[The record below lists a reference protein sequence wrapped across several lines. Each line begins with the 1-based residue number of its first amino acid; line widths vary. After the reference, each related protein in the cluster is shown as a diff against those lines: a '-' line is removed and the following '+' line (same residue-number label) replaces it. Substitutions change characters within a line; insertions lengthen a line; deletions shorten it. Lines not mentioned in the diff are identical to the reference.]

1 MRDGWMTGRIRKH
14 IRKFLNKNK
23 LLRLLLIIVVIWLIG
38 ASLLWM
44 TEGLRNGDFD
54 SLGKSLWNI
63 AIYLFSGLDSGVPT
77 TVAGRII
84 VTVILVMSLGIV
96 GVFTATLASIMIE
109 RRLGGKRMIPKKG
122 LKDHI
127 VICNWNEKGL
137 AIIGEAHAAIIEDKR
152 PIVIISESA
161 DSIQLPGDEDV
172 PEFEDV
178 YLVQGDPTNE
188 IILKRANVHQAYS
201 AIVLAQ
207 AEERE
212 VADSKSILICMAIRS
227 ICDEHNTEKTYIT
240 VEGIVTRYIDHL
252 RKVGADEI
260 ISANDFTTLLLSQS
274 ALVHGLSDVYRNLLT
289 VSEETNE
296 IYLMPIPEE
305 FFGKT
310 FTELG
315 IRILEN
321 RVNENP
327 LVLIGVKTNGTIYVN
342 PRSHELDRFKSGDEA
357 ILIAFERP
365 IALT

>member
-1 MRDGWMTGRIRKH
+1 MRDGWMIGRIRKH

-23 LLRLLLIIVVIWLIG
+23 LLRLLLIIIIIWLIG
-38 ASLLWM
+38 ASLLLM
-44 TEGLRNGDFD
+44 TEGLRNSDFD

-77 TVAGRII
+77 TVVGRVI
-84 VTVILVMSLGIV
+84 VTVILIVSLGIV
-96 GVFTATLASIMIE
+96 GVFTATLASIMVE
-109 RRLGGKRMIPKKG
+109 RRLGGKRMIPKQG

-137 AIIGEAHAAIIEDKR
+137 AIIREAHAAIIEDRR

-161 DSIQLPGDEDV
+161 DSIQLPDDEDA

-178 YLVQGDPTNE
+178 YLVQGDPTNQV
-188 IILKRANVHQAYS
+188 ILKRAGVHRAYS
-201 AIVLAQ
+201 AIILVQ
-207 AEERE
+207 AEEQDI
-212 VADSKSILICMAIRS
+212 ADSKSILICMAIKG
-227 ICDEHNTEKTYIT
+227 ICAEQSTEKTYIT
-240 VEGIVTRYIDHL
+240 VEGVATRYIDHL

-296 IYLMPIPEE
+296 IYLVPVTDE
-305 FFGKT
+305 FVGRT

-315 IRILEN
+315 VQILEN
-321 RVNENP
+321 RRDENP
-327 LVLIGVKTNGTIYVN
+327 VVLIGVKTDGMIYVN
-342 PRSHELDRFKSGDEA
+342 PRSHEFERLKSGDEA
-357 ILIAFERP
+357 IVIAFERP
-365 IALT
+365 KALV

>member
-1 MRDGWMTGRIRKH
+1 MVGRVRKH

-23 LLRLLLIIVVIWLIG
+23 LLRLLLIIIVIWLIG

-44 TEGLRNGDFD
+44 TEGVRNSDFN

-77 TVAGRII
+77 TLAGRVI

-109 RRLGGKRMIPKKG
+109 RRLGGKRMIPRQG

-137 AIIGEAHAAIIEDKR
+137 AIIREAHAAIIEDKR
-152 PIVIISESA
+152 PIVVIAESA
-161 DSIQLPGDEDV
+161 DPIQLPDDEDI

-178 YLVQGDPTNE
+178 YLVQGDPTNQ

-201 AIVLAQ
+201 AIILVQ
-207 AEERE
+207 PEERE
-212 VADSKSILICMAIRS
+212 VADSKSILICMAIKT
-227 ICDEHNTEKTYIT
+227 ICDEHQTVKTYIT
-240 VEGIVTRYIDHL
+240 VEGVVARYIDHL
-252 RKVGADEI
+252 KKVGADEI

-296 IYLMPIPEE
+296 IYLLPIPEDLI
-305 FFGKT
+305 GKT
-310 FTELG
+310 FVELG
-315 IRILEN
+315 THILNN

-327 LVLIGVKTNGTIYVN
+327 LVLIGVKTNEMIYVN
-342 PRSHELDRFKSGDEA
+342 PRSHEFDSFKRGDEA
-357 ILIAFERP
+357 IVIAFERP
-365 IALT
+365 RSLI

>member
-1 MRDGWMTGRIRKH
+1 MVGRVRKH

-44 TEGLRNGDFD
+44 TEGARNSDFN

-77 TVAGRII
+77 TVVGRVT

-96 GVFTATLASIMIE
+96 GIFTATLASIMIE
-109 RRLGGKRMIPKKG
+109 RRLGGKRMIPRQG

-137 AIIGEAHAAIIEDKR
+137 AIIREAHAAIIEDKR

-161 DSIQLPGDEDV
+161 DSIRLPDDEDV
-172 PEFEDV
+172 PAFEDV
-178 YLVQGDPTNE
+178 YLVRGDPTNQ

-201 AIVLAQ
+201 AIVLVQ

-212 VADSKSILICMAIRS
+212 VADSKSILICMAIKA
-227 ICDEHNTEKTYIT
+227 ICDEHETGKTYIA
-240 VEGIVTRYIDHL
+240 VEGVVTWYIDHL
-252 RKVGADEI
+252 KKVGADEI

-274 ALVHGLSDVYRNLLT
+274 ALVHGLSGVYRNLLT

-296 IYLMPIPEE
+296 IYLLPVPEKL
-305 FFGKT
+305 FGKT
-310 FTELG
+310 FAELG
-315 IRILEN
+315 IHILEN
-321 RVNENP
+321 RVNNNP

-342 PRSHELDRFKSGDEA
+342 PRSHEFDSFKRGDEA
-357 ILIAFERP
+357 IIIAFERP
-365 IALT
+365 RSLI

>member
-1 MRDGWMTGRIRKH
+1 MAGRVRRN

-23 LLRLLLIIVVIWLIG
+23 LLRLLLIIFVIWLIG

-44 TEGLRNGDFD
+44 TEGVKNADFN

-77 TVAGRII
+77 TVAGRVI
-84 VTVILVMSLGIV
+84 VTIILIMSLGIV

-109 RRLGGKRMIPKKG
+109 RRLGGKRMIPRQG

-137 AIIGEAHAAIIEDKR
+137 AIIREAHAAIIEDKR
-152 PIVIISESA
+152 PIVIIAESA
-161 DSIQLPGDEDV
+161 DSIQLPDDEDI

-178 YLVQGDPTNE
+178 YLVPGDPTNQ
-188 IILKRANVHQAYS
+188 IVLKRANVHQAYS
-201 AIVLAQ
+201 AIILVQ
-207 AEERE
+207 EQERE
-212 VADSKSILICMAIRS
+212 VADSKSILICMAIKS
-227 ICDEHNTEKTYIT
+227 ICEENQTGKTYIT
-240 VEGIVTRYIDHL
+240 VEGVVTRYIDHL

-296 IYLMPIPEE
+296 IYLLPIPEE
-305 FFGKT
+305 LVGKT
-310 FTELG
+310 FAQVG
-315 IRILEN
+315 AHILEN
-321 RVNENP
+321 RTGNNP
-327 LVLIGVKTNGTIYVN
+327 LVLIGVKKDGTIYVN
-342 PRSHELDRFKSGDEA
+342 PRFHEFDSFQTGDEA
-357 ILIAFERP
+357 IVIAFERP
-365 IALT
+365 TSLI